1 MGAATPATVGA
12 ARPAARLGRRRADA
26 GGIAFQAVLVLCLL
40 TALAFLVLL
49 LSDVVRAGISVLTDR
64 GVDFLTSKTSSRPER
79 YGVSQGIRGSLVI
92 MVFTAVLAFPVGIA
106 SAIYLEEYARPSRL
120 KRFIEVNIR
129 NLAGV
134 PSVVY
139 GLLGLAVFVK
149 FLGGDDG
156 RSGLTGGR
164 SVISA
169 GLTMAVLVLPI
180 VIITASEALR
190 AVPSTI
196 REAGYGIGAAPS
208 DVVFRLVVPQAIPG
222 ILTGT
227 VLALGRAVGE
237 TAPLILVGAATGLL
251 RSGDLGFVEE
261 LRAGFTALPMQVYN
275 LARQPSPELR
285 ELAGATSLVLLV
297 LTVLGNTVAIV
308 VRNRYSKRRVS

>member
-1 MGAATPATVGA
+1 MGTGTPATVA
-12 ARPAARLGRRRADA
+12 AATASARLGRRRADA
-26 GGIAFQAVLVLCLL
+26 GGLAFQAVLVLCLL

-49 LSDVVRAGISVLTDR
+49 LSDVVRAGISVFTDR
-64 GVDFLTSKTSSRPER
+64 GADFLTSKTSSRAER
-79 YGVSQGIRGSLVI
+79 YGVSQGIRGSLII
-92 MVFTAVLAFPVGIA
+92 MVFTAALAFPIGIA
-106 SAIYLEEYARPSRL
+106 SAVYLEEYARPSRL

-139 GLLGLAVFVK
+139 GLLGLALFVK
-149 FLGGDDG
+149 LLGGGDG

-251 RSGDLGFVEE
+251 RSGDLGLVEE